1 MKTDVRSNPE
11 VRRTYEEELLLG
23 EATENVTAL
32 LRSLGISQRELA
44 DRLGVSE
51 ARVSQIVSGAEN
63 LTLRA
68 VAALGWA
75 LGVRFELDPV
85 AMSRAERRGTPAEED
100 AAAPDWLNRLHP
112 TARVEFRRDVP
123 APRRRQTV
131 QPRDRRER
139 AHLRLVRQDRS
150 ALAA

>member
-1 MKTDVRSNPE
+1 MTTTALSNPE

-32 LRSLGISQRELA
+32 LRSLEISQRELA
-44 DRLGVSE
+44 RRLGVSE

-63 LTLRA
+63 LTLRS

-75 LGVRFELDPV
+75 LGIRFELDPV
-85 AMSRAERRGTPAEED
+85 SMSRAERQGTPAEQD
-100 AAAPDWLNRLHP
+100 ARPPDWLKRLRP
-112 TARVEFRRDVP
+112 TAKIHFHGRVP
-123 APRRRQTV
+123 SPRRPLELT
-131 QPRDRRER
+131 PRHRRER
-139 AHLRLVRQDRS
+139 AHLRLVGRNRS

>member
-1 MKTDVRSNPE
+1 MKDVLSDPE

-23 EATENVTAL
+23 EATENLTAL

-44 DRLGVSE
+44 RRLGVSE

-63 LTLRA
+63 LTLRSL
-68 VAALGWA
+68 AALGWA

-85 AMSRAERRGTPAEED
+85 AMGRADRLGTPAEGD
-100 AAAPDWLNRLHP
+100 AAPPDWLSRLRP
-112 TARVEFRRDVP
+112 TARVQFRLDVP
-123 APRRRQTV
+123 APRRTAAV
-131 QPRDRRER
+131 TPRHRRGR
-139 AHLRLVRQDRS
+139 AHLRLIERDRS

>member
-1 MKTDVRSNPE
+1 MSTNALSDPE

-32 LRSLGISQRELA
+32 LRSIGISQRELSN
-44 DRLGVSE
+44 RLGVSE

-63 LTLRA
+63 LTLRSLG
-68 VAALGWA
+68 ALGWA

-85 AMSRAERRGTPAEED
+85 AMSRVERQGTPAEED
-100 AAAPDWLNRLHP
+100 ARPPEWLGRLRP
-112 TARVEFRRDVP
+112 TARVQFSGHVP
-123 APRRRQTV
+123 SPRRPIAGS
-131 QPRDRRER
+131 PRGRREP
-139 AHLRLVRQDRS
+139 AHLRLIERDRS

>member
-1 MKTDVRSNPE
+1 MKTDILSDPE

-44 DRLGVSE
+44 RRLEVSE
-51 ARVSQIVSGAEN
+51 ARVSQVVSGAEN
-63 LTLRA
+63 LTLRSL
-68 VAALGWA
+68 AALGWA

-85 AMSRAERRGTPAEED
+85 AMSRAERRGTPAED
-100 AAAPDWLNRLHP
+100 DPAAPEWLNRLRP
-112 TARVEFRRDVP
+112 TAKVEFRRHVP
-123 APRRRQTV
+123 APRREFSAPRQ
-131 QPRDRRER
+131 RRER
-139 AHLRLVRQDRS
+139 AHLRLIARERS